1 MTVKNLN
8 KEKNFIS
15 IVAYVKNAENNIQS
29 FMKNIDALLRDK
41 FEAYEFVLVNDNS
54 SDASK
59 KKIEEIADDL
69 NGNVI
74 LIDMAW
80 SHQIE
85 TSMLAGVDIAIG
97 DFVFEFDTTLIDYD
111 VNLIWETYTTAMK
124 GYDIVSVSPDNKV
137 KLTSKLFYK
146 YLNRVSFRNL
156 ELTTETFRLVSRRAL
171 NRILRTKEKMRYRKA
186 LYKYSGFEQTS
197 LFYKSNIHSSGKI
210 SGDNLSTIEKVSL
223 ASDVLISFS
232 NVGLRFALGLSLMFF
247 SFSVMVII
255 YTISSYIRLQ
265 EIAEGWTTMML
276 FMSASFSG
284 LFFVL
289 AFMSKYM
296 ATILVELKERPTYVY
311 KSVNRLSKK

>member
-1 MTVKNLN
+1 
-8 KEKNFIS
+8 
-15 IVAYVKNAENNIQS
+15 
-29 FMKNIDALLRDK
+29 
-41 FEAYEFVLVNDNS
+41 
-54 SDASK
+54 
-59 KKIEEIADDL
+59 
-69 NGNVI
+69 
-74 LIDMAW
+74 
-80 SHQIE
+80 
-85 TSMLAGVDIAIG
+85 
-97 DFVFEFDTTLIDYD
+97 
-111 VNLIWETYTTAMK
+111 
-124 GYDIVSVSPDNKV
+124 
-137 KLTSKLFYK
+137 
-146 YLNRVSFRNL
+146 
-156 ELTTETFRLVSRRAL
+156 
-171 NRILRTKEKMRYRKA
+171 
-186 LYKYSGFEQTS
+186 
-197 LFYKSNIHSSGKI
+197 
-210 SGDNLSTIEKVSL
+210 